1 MLLLRMCVSSHGRL
15 AMGCCCMDFGG
26 RLVIT
31 ASSTPFATISLGCQL
46 TLTSVALGL
55 DDRGYIC

>member
-15 AMGCCCMDFGG
+15 AMGCYCMDFGG
-26 RLVIT
+26 GLVIT
-31 ASSTPFATISLGCQL
+31 ASSAPFAPIGLGCL
-46 TLTSVALGL
+46 TLTSVSLGL